1 MKEKDTRRDRVM
13 IDENESRQPG
23 RNRAGGG
30 AGRHAAARGE
40 RRVTGTRKSRRA
52 AHVRD
57 TSLSRPSPLTPP
69 PTRHTP
75 QRPRTS
81 NQHRKSQMGKNE
93 VDSKGIPLKS
103 SHP

>member
-1 MKEKDTRRDRVM
+1 MKMK
-13 IDENESRQPG
+13 
-23 RNRAGGG
+23 AGSPDGI
-30 AGRHAAARGE
+30 ARGSPDGIACPD
-40 RRVTGTRKSRRA
+40 TGTRKSRRA